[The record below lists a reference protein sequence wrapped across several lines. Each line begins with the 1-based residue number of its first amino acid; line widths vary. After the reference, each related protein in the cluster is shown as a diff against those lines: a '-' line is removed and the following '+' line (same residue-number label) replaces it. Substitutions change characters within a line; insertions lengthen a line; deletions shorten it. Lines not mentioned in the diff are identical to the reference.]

1 MDELAG
7 LLDGPRARGAF
18 LLRVLLASPWSL
30 RIEDEAPLTLVL
42 VVRGTAHL
50 LPGDE
55 DAKSVRLSAGDAAVV
70 LGPARY
76 TVADPPDTPARVVIG
91 PDQRCT
97 TLRGRPLRETLA
109 RGVRTWGDEADLST
123 TEMLVGT
130 YRVGGEV
137 GRRLLGALP
146 SVAALRA
153 PGRGPTDG
161 AGRAPDT
168 AAEPVAALTTLL
180 RTEIGRDAPGQEVV
194 LDRLLDLLLIAVLR
208 AWLAR
213 RGADAPGWFRARA
226 DPVAGRALGLLHG
239 APGRPWTVAALA
251 AECGCSR
258 SVLARRFTGLV
269 GEPPMAYLTGLRLA
283 MAADLLRDGDATLE
297 AVART
302 VGYGSPFALST
313 AFKRAYG
320 LSPAEYRRR

>member
-30 RIEDEAPLTLVL
+30 RVEDEAPLTLVL

-50 LPGDE
+50 LSE
-55 DAKSVRLSAGDAAVV
+55 DAKPVHLSAGDAAVV
-70 LGPARY
+70 LGPAHY
-76 TVADPPDTPARVVIG
+76 TVADPPDTPARIVIG
-91 PDQRCT
+91 PDQQCT
-97 TLRGRPLRETLA
+97 TLHGRPLRETLA

-146 SVAALRA
+146 AVAALRA
-153 PGRGPTDG
+153 PGTPAD
-161 AGRAPDT
+161 
-168 AAEPVAALTTLL
+168 AAEPVAALGSLL
-180 RTEIGRDAPGQEVV
+180 RTEIDRDAPGQEVV

-213 RGADAPGWFRARA
+213 RGADAPGWVRARA
-226 DPVAGRALGLLHG
+226 DPVAGRALSLLHG

-251 AECGCSR
+251 AACGCSR

-320 LSPAEYRRR
+320 VSPAEYRRG

>member
-42 VVRGTAHL
+42 AVRGAAHVL
-50 LPGDE
+50 SE
-55 DAKSVRLSAGDAAVV
+55 DAEPVRLSTGDAAVV

-76 TVADPPDTPARVVIG
+76 TVADPPDTPARIVIG

-97 TLRGRPLRETLA
+97 TLHGRPLRETLA
-109 RGVRTWGDEADLST
+109 RGVRTWGDEAELST

-130 YRVGGEV
+130 YRGGGEV

-153 PGRGPTDG
+153 P
-161 AGRAPDT
+161 DT

-180 RTEIGRDAPGQEVV
+180 RTEIDRDAPGQEVV

-213 RGADAPGWFRARA
+213 RGAEAPGWFRARA
-226 DPVAGRALGLLHG
+226 DPVAGRALGLLHS

-302 VGYGSPFALST
+302 VGYGSSFALST